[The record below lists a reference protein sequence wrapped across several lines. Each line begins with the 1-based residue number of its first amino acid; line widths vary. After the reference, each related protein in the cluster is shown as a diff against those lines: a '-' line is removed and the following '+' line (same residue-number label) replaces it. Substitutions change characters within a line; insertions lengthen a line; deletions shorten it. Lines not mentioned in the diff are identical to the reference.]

1 MLKCNPYN
9 KNYLHQH
16 LAGRAE
22 SEFTPLKT
30 RSSPNEILLFLFG
43 KSNFPRHN
51 SSFNGSMW
59 RRPRCW
65 VSLQRS
71 VSPQVWV
78 CDSPARAKQKMGNNC
93 YRTQKHREH
102 KSKQS
107 FPWNGNNSVL
117 SSTGLPS

>member
-1 MLKCNPYN
+1 MHHDLLGFYFQSALRVLQVKKEETNNEIVIYMLKCTAYN

-16 LAGRAE
+16 LAERAE

-59 RRPRCW
+59 RRPRCG

-71 VSPQVWV
+71 VSPQV
-78 CDSPARAKQKMGNNC
+78 
-93 YRTQKHREH
+93 
-102 KSKQS
+102 
-107 FPWNGNNSVL
+107 
-117 SSTGLPS
+117 